1 MHEALFMRLQDD
13 GYIDEELG
21 IFVKGEEKIPFYG
34 NVFVKTAF
42 FEREKNL
49 LDFPVG
55 VRQLFY
61 YWWFVFL
68 YL

>member
-1 MHEALFMRLQDD
+1 MKSWESLLK
-13 GYIDEELG
+13 
-21 IFVKGEEKIPFYG
+21 VKRKIPFYG
-34 NVFVKTAF
+34 
-42 FEREKNL
+42 ERIRENSILRKKKNL
-49 LDFPVG
+49 LDFSVG